1 MSEEKKEVGLLE
13 QMKQQHQMYC
23 QQRDLA
29 QVNFQ
34 QLVGAI
40 YALETMIKSHEDD
53 LKKQLE
59 AIAKGVCEDGQVNEQ
74 NQEETPQE

>member
-1 MSEEKKEVGLLE
+1 MSEAKKELSLLD

-23 QQRDLA
+23 QQRDQA

-40 YALETMIKSHEDD
+40 YALETMIKSHEES
-53 LKKQLE
+53 LKQKLE
-59 AIAKGVCEDGQVNEQ
+59 ELAKNTAPVEPEQVPDAE
-74 NQEETPQE
+74 